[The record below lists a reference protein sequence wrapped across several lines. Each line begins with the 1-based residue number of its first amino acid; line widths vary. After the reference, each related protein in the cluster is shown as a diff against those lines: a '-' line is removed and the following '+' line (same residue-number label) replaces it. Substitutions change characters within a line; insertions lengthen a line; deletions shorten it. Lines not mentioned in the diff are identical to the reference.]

1 MERNLY
7 FKSNCGKHMAVDE
20 SGAGRTVKCPSCGQP
35 LQIPR
40 PDMEWD
46 CSCGAPMILSANMV
60 GETVRC
66 LVCKA
71 SYKVP
76 ELAPS
81 ADTPGQKELLPED
94 NPRVSVPAAPQTKK
108 TIVRIHRPQT

>member
-76 ELAPS
+76 ELAP
-81 ADTPGQKELLPED
+81 AGDPH
-94 NPRVSVPAAPQTKK
+94 VSVPAAPQTKK

>member
-20 SGAGRTVKCPSCGQP
+20 SGAGRTVKCPACGQL

-40 PDMEWD
+40 PDMEWG
-46 CSCGAPMILSANMV
+46 CSCGSPMILSANMV

-76 ELAPS
+76 ELEPS
-81 ADTPGQKELLPED
+81 ADTPSQKELLPAVD
-94 NPRVSVPAAPQTKK
+94 HSMPVATSPQQEK
-108 TIVRIHRPQT
+108 TIVRIHRPQK